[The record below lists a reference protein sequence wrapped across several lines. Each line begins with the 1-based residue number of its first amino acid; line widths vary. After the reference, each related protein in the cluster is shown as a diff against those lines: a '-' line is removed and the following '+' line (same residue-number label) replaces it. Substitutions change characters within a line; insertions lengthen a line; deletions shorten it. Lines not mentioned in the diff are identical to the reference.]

1 MSWCERGS
9 ILLVALALAACGFH
23 RQGVRPVSP
32 VMKLTYLDAKDE
44 RSDFLRGLSSALE
57 ANGATLAATRESATA
72 VLNVERDETGQ
83 RVLSVSARN
92 TPTEYEI
99 YYTVTYSVTAGGEEL
114 LAPRTITLTRD
125 YSFNEEALLAKQ
137 HEEEFLREALARD
150 LVSQVMRSL
159 ASL

>member
-1 MSWCERGS
+1 MRGS
-9 ILLVALALAACGFH
+9 ILLLALALTACGFH
-23 RQGVRPVSP
+23 RQGVRPLAP
-32 VMKLTYLDAKDE
+32 VMKVTYLDARDE
-44 RSDFLRGLSSALE
+44 RSDFLRQLTSALV
-57 ANGATLAATRESATA
+57 AGGATLQPTRDGASA
-72 VLNVERDETGQ
+72 VLRVERDETGQ

-114 LAPRTITLTRD
+114 LEPRTLTLTRD
-125 YSFNEEALLAKQ
+125 YSFDEEALLAKQ